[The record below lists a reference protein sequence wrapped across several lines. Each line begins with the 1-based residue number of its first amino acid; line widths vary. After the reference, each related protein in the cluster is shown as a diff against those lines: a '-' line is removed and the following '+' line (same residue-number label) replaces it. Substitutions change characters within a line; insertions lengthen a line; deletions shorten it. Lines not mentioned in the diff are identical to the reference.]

1 METKTFKIEKAA
13 STIEWVGKK
22 VTGSHNG
29 TINVS
34 DGIIT
39 LADGKLTGGEF
50 TIATNTIKILD
61 VTDAATNAQF
71 AAHLASDDF
80 FSINKYPAA
89 TLIINSVTPGTGNAY
104 HVEAVLTIKAIT
116 HSIEFEA
123 TIDSVQGDTL
133 RASAT
138 LIIDRTK
145 YEMKFR
151 SGNFFK
157 DLGDTLIYNDFVLT
171 VHLSAKAA

>member
-1 METKTFKIEKAA
+1 METRTFKIEKAA

-29 TINVS
+29 TIEVS
-34 DGIIT
+34 
-39 LADGKLTGGEF
+39 
-50 TIATNTIKILD
+50 D

-71 AAHLASDDF
+71 AGHLASDGF
-80 FSINKYPAA
+80 FSIVKYPAA
-89 TLIINSVTPGTGNAY
+89 TLTINSVTPGTGNSY
-104 HVEAVLTIKAIT
+104 HVEGVLTIKAIT

-157 DLGDTLIYNDFVLT
+157 DLGDTLIYNDFILT